1 MAAGRIMRKPKP
13 AVAAASLM
21 LIRDG
26 ADGLETLMVSRHAK
40 AAFAPGALVFTGGK
54 VDRGDFAPDLANRCD
69 GAADLDPSAL
79 APRIAAIREAFEEG
93 GVFLARESTA
103 REFIDGR
110 RAAALQRHRGPLARG
125 DIAFDRLLAEE
136 DLILG
141 ADRLEVFAHGI
152 TPEFRPLR
160 FDTRFYLAAAPKG
173 QDPTH
178 DGVETMAS
186 FWTTPDDALA
196 GGRSGRWDLMMP
208 TRLNLELLSRSAR
221 VAEALAAARGSKVV
235 TVTPWIERRA
245 DGAVLRIPD
254 HAGYGDVA
262 EPVGRPH

>member
-1 MAAGRIMRKPKP
+1 MTKPTP
-13 AVAAASLM
+13 AVDAASLL

-26 ADGLETLMVSRHAK
+26 TVGLETLMVSRHTG

-69 GAADLDPSAL
+69 GAANLDPAAL

-93 GVFLARESTA
+93 GVFLARARTE
-103 REFIDGR
+103 REFLDGR
-110 RAAALQRHRGPLARG
+110 RATALQTHRGPLARG
-125 DIAFDRLLAEE
+125 EIALHRLLADE

-141 ADRLEVFAHGI
+141 ADRLEPFAHWI

-160 FDTRFYLAAAPKG
+160 FDTRFYLAVAPEG
-173 QDPTH
+173 QEPTP
-178 DGVETMAS
+178 DGVETMTS
-186 FWTTPDDALA
+186 FWTMPAHALA
-196 GGRSGRWDLMMP
+196 GGRAGRWDLMMP
-208 TRLNLELLSRSAR
+208 TRLNLERLGRSAS
-221 VAEALAAARGSKVV
+221 VAEALATARGSKVV

-254 HAGYGDVA
+254 HAGYGKIA
-262 EPVGRPH
+262 EPVGDRR